1 MLALF
6 LEIMMS
12 SSTKTILRWA
22 GIVTVSLCYF
32 ITLIASTFTFSAFR
46 ERESVRFSGP
56 ISLKAY
62 QASIDSIM
70 QATDGGF
77 TVALFGFAIC
87 VPLILLIFKKV
98 R

>member
-1 MLALF
+1 MLAVF

-12 SSTKTILRWA
+12 SLTKTILRWA
-22 GIVTVSLCYF
+22 GIVAVSLCYL
-32 ITLIASTFTFSAFR
+32 ITLIASTFTFSAFM
-46 ERESVRFSGP
+46 ERESMRFSGP

-62 QASIDSIM
+62 HASIDSIM
-70 QATDGGF
+70 QATDGVF
-77 TVALFGFAIC
+77 NVAFFGFAIC